1 MKSSLYKPFI
11 LLGVFILLVGL
22 ACNASSGTPAA
33 EEVVSPTKESVAT
46 EEPTEPVQTE
56 EAVSE
61 AGSVAKLQDV
71 KSAVV
76 QIESQGTFVDPEFGL
91 MMNAAGR
98 GSGFIIDPSGIAV
111 TNNHVVT
118 GGALYK
124 VWVQGEDEPRNARL
138 LGVSECS
145 DLAVIDIDGE
155 GFPYLK
161 LYEGP
166 IDVGMD
172 VYIAGFPLGDPEYTL
187 TKGIISKAK
196 AAGDTSW
203 ASVDSVLEY
212 DAESNP
218 GNSGGPVVTADGEVV
233 AVHYASNSSAD
244 QAFGISRDVADSVV
258 EQLRQGENVDTIGVN
273 GQAVTSEDGSFS
285 GIWVSSVQSGSP
297 ADNAGV
303 LPGDIITLLE
313 NLVIASDGTMAEY
326 CDVLRS
332 HQPDDPL
339 SIQVLRLGSDE
350 WLEGHLNGEAL
361 EVTGSAGIAGGEE
374 STSGGET
381 TTESGD
387 VVNPNASQSGD
398 YYYYTEFDGSMD
410 SWSYFLMNGR
420 DEGFTAETVDSK
432 LRVEINE
439 EDTWV
444 YFTFDDYIYTDT
456 RIDTVVENL
465 GRNTNNVSLI
475 CRASDDGWY
484 EFNVYNSGEYDI
496 LWYDALVK
504 GDYVTLYSGGS
515 MAIKTG
521 KAVNTYSAICSGDQ
535 LILGINGE
543 EVRTIS
549 HKDLKEGLVGL
560 GVSSFN
566 VLPIIVEADNFIV
579 SVP

>member
-1 MKSSLYKPFI
+1 MKTSLYKPFI

-22 ACNASSGTPAA
+22 ACNASSGTPEA
-33 EEVVSPTKESVAT
+33 ENIVSPTNESIAT
-46 EEPTEPVQTE
+46 EQPTEPVQTE

-61 AGSVAKLQDV
+61 TGAVARLQDV

-76 QIESQGTFVDPEFGL
+76 QIESQGTFIDPEFGL
-91 MMNAAGR
+91 MMNSAGR

-196 AAGDTSW
+196 ADGNTSW

-218 GNSGGPVVTADGEVV
+218 GNSGGPVVNTDGEVV

-244 QAFGISRDVADSVV
+244 QAFGISRDVAASVV

-297 ADNAGV
+297 ADDTGV

-332 HQPDDPL
+332 HQPEDPL
-339 SIQVLRLGSDE
+339 SIQVLRLASDE
-350 WLEGHLNGEAL
+350 WLEGDLNGQAL
-361 EVTGSAGIAGGEE
+361 EVTGSAGIAGGED
-374 STSGGET
+374 SSSGGET

-387 VVNPNASQSGD
+387 VVNPNASQSGEN
-398 YYYYTEFDGSMD
+398 YYYTEFDGSMD
-410 SWSYFLMNGR
+410 SWTYFLQSGR
-420 DEGFTAETVDSK
+420 DEGFTAETANSK
-432 LRVEINE
+432 FRVEINE
-439 EDTWV
+439 ENTWI
-444 YFTFDDYIYTDT
+444 YFTYNDYIYTDT

-475 CRASDDGWY
+475 CRLSDDGWY

-515 MAIKTG
+515 TAINTG
-521 KAVNTYSAICSGDQ
+521 KAVNQYTAICSGDQ
-535 LILGINGE
+535 LTLGINGE
-543 EVRTIS
+543 DVRTIS
-549 HKDLKEGLVGL
+549 HKDLKDGLVGL